1 MRSFSCQ
8 RWSRAENV
16 CRPGPVYTT
25 GSGFLGTLEP
35 PLPELTPETNGIAEF
50 ELHSAAREHRNGDH
64 GAWMGRGQRCVKHRP
79 LPGASPGVQDKQSGT
94 RRDGRAWLREP
105 LQPHQQSSEQHNHLA
120 LIRSTAKGAAEFGVF
135 RIWVFRA
142 SAQPPGRFATVGVGL
157 QSANRAGDGID
168 HLVWCGGGEL
178 NSSFAGIHFHLNQPL
193 TANCQ

>member
-8 RWSRAENV
+8 RWSRAENI

-64 GAWMGRGQRCVKHRP
+64 GAWMGRGHRCAKICP
-79 LPGASPGVQDKQSGT
+79 LPGASPGVQDKLTGT
-94 RRDGRAWLREP
+94 GRDWVKWLREP

-120 LIRSTAKGAAEFGVF
+120 LIRSTAGWAIELGVF
-135 RIWVFRA
+135 RIWVSGRRPNLRGVLPLSALAFSLQIVPGVA
-142 SAQPPGRFATVGVGL
+142 STIWIGAVVV
-157 QSANRAGDGID
+157 D
-168 HLVWCGGGEL
+168 
-178 NSSFAGIHFHLNQPL
+178 
-193 TANCQ
+193 